1 MEKKLQ
7 ELDERV
13 EQLYTALYC
22 ERVRSVDRLIKNNIT
37 DYDELSQELDRL
49 LDYGDN
55 EKFMKLFWKLVNY
68 VEKFDQGLGAE
79 YRRQE
84 EILVEGI

>member
-1 MEKKLQ
+1 MENKLR
-7 ELDERV
+7 ELEERV
-13 EQLYTALYC
+13 DQLYTALYC
-22 ERVRSVDRLIKNNIT
+22 EQIRAVDRLIKNNIT

-55 EKFMKLFWKLVNY
+55 EIFKKLFWKLINY

-84 EILVEGI
+84 EVLFEGI